1 MMDRD
6 GTMNHSKNKKGGSR
20 KTKNKEKGSQFERNG
35 FKSASS
41 SMRIKVIGKT
51 CQ

>member
-1 MMDRD
+1 MMDHD
-6 GTMNHSKNKKGGSR
+6 GTMNHSKNKKSGSKR
-20 KTKNKEKGSQFERNG
+20 TKNNEKGSKFERNG

>member
-6 GTMNHSKNKKGGSR
+6 GTMNHSKNKKGGSKR
-20 KTKNKEKGSQFERNG
+20 TKNKEKGSQFERNG

>member
-1 MMDRD
+1 MDRD
-6 GTMNHSKNKKGGSR
+6 GTTNHSKNKKGGPKR
-20 KTKNKEKGSQFERNG
+20 TKNKERGSQFERNS